1 MTTYSN
7 RATKVEYPQKQ
18 VKVEVYSFFSGL
30 GILDLGFE
38 NAGFHIAFVNEHN
51 RDFLDSYCAARSYMH
66 NHSSEQLICDE
77 DVRSFLSNKKWL
89 SFFPHYYERSNRIVG
104 FIGGPP
110 CPDFSIA
117 GKNAGESGIN
127 GQLTTVY
134 ISLIRRRLPDFF
146 VLENVKGLYQTRKH
160 HDYYERMKTLL
171 KKSGYALFDSIENSL
186 CYGVPQF
193 RERLILVGILKKRF
207 GTDIDFSIGS
217 HRCYEMDDIKGRSWP
232 TTESFSEGST
242 RQMPENIIR
251 ELTVQYWFDRN
262 DVKNHPNASD
272 TFAIK
277 NRSRYYSVAEGDCRG
292 KSFKRLHRWRFS
304 PTAAYGNNEVH
315 LHPYLPRR
323 ISVSEAL
330 AIQSVPK
337 EFCLPSNI
345 SLTAKF
351 KMVGNG
357 VPYLLALGIAK
368 DLYDWINNRLE
379 NNQESI

>member
-1 MTTYSN
+1 M
-7 RATKVEYPQKQ
+7 
-18 VKVEVYSFFSGL
+18 KVEVYSFFSGL

-171 KKSGYALFDSIENSL
+171 KKSG
-186 CYGVPQF
+186 
-193 RERLILVGILKKRF
+193 
-207 GTDIDFSIGS
+207 
-217 HRCYEMDDIKGRSWP
+217 
-232 TTESFSEGST
+232 
-242 RQMPENIIR
+242 
-251 ELTVQYWFDRN
+251 
-262 DVKNHPNASD
+262 
-272 TFAIK
+272 
-277 NRSRYYSVAEGDCRG
+277 
-292 KSFKRLHRWRFS
+292 
-304 PTAAYGNNEVH
+304 
-315 LHPYLPRR
+315 
-323 ISVSEAL
+323 
-330 AIQSVPK
+330 
-337 EFCLPSNI
+337 
-345 SLTAKF
+345 
-351 KMVGNG
+351 
-357 VPYLLALGIAK
+357 
-368 DLYDWINNRLE
+368 
-379 NNQESI
+379 